1 MAQVTITL
9 NSDLLLSDDGG
20 NYENE
25 TITEETAS
33 DKIDTRRKYYQ
44 RNGDGVSI
52 NRERTGGHMNVEIKG
67 DHTVY

>member
-9 NSDLLLSDDGG
+9 NSDLLLSDD
-20 NYENE
+20 E
-25 TITEETAS
+25 TVTTETAR
-33 DKIDTRRKYYQ
+33 DKIGTRRRYYQ

-52 NRERTGGHMNVEIKG
+52 NRERTGGQMNVEIKG

>member
-9 NSDLLLSDDGG
+9 NSDLLLSDDGS
-20 NYENE
+20 NYEDE
-25 TITEETAS
+25 TVTARTARG
-33 DKIDTRRKYYQ
+33 KIETRRRHYQ

>member
-20 NYENE
+20 NYEDE
-25 TITEETAS
+25 TVTTGTARN
-33 DKIDTRRKYYQ
+33 KIDTRRKYYQ
-44 RNGDGVSI
+44 RKGDGVSI
-52 NRERTGGHMNVEIKG
+52 NRERTGGHTDVEIKG